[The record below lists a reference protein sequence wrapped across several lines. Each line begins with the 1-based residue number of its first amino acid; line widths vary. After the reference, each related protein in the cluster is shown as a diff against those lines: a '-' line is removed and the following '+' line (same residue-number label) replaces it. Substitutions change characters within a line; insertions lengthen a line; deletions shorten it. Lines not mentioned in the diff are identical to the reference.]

1 MNSTATAAR
10 TTARRYSL
18 VAMLF
23 HWLIALAVI
32 VNWRLAEAAEHA
44 GRADAIWYFANHK
57 ALGMVILLLTLG
69 RLIWRWIH
77 PVPPLPGDLARWEK
91 VLARSVHIVFYVL
104 LIALPLGGWL
114 ATSLNGGAIDMFGA
128 FAIPALPVGLN
139 EDLGETIFDAHSLG
153 GSIMVYLI
161 GLHILGALKHTLF
174 DRNGGIFR
182 MLPFGRVPG

>member
-69 RLIWRWIH
+69 RLIWR
-77 PVPPLPGDLARWEK
+77 A
-91 VLARSVHIVFYVL
+91 
-104 LIALPLGGWL
+104 
-114 ATSLNGGAIDMFGA
+114 
-128 FAIPALPVGLN
+128 
-139 EDLGETIFDAHSLG
+139 
-153 GSIMVYLI
+153 
-161 GLHILGALKHTLF
+161 
-174 DRNGGIFR
+174 
-182 MLPFGRVPG
+182 GRRCWRAACISFSMSC